1 MCYNIGMDERF
12 INELLDYTLPKQRAE
27 YGGFTF
33 PRSFIAEMFIGV
45 LERYRARLTMQG
57 INPAL
62 YGVPAPDII
71 RYICGY
77 HYAFTGGMDEKTRIA
92 ATHDES
98 YRARLVAD
106 VAESIFILEN
116 IKTSA
121 KRIINEYNP
130 VYCRFNILLDY
141 LLTVGLKGNAAC
153 KERTSKAVYKL
164 FETAFLKLKGIMML
178 AAKGLEKEAIVVWR
192 SLHELEC
199 VISVLC
205 KYGKNTIEEFETF
218 DRFSDPEHMDEKTRA
233 DYDEKTKAF
242 GINLKNANE
251 VDHFE
256 NYGWLGA
263 VPDLQLTK
271 WNLNFRYL
279 EDLAGL
285 SDKYKEY
292 QVACDA
298 SHMNAKILKWDK
310 RRVLEFA
317 VKRCFNS
324 NLLLVNKFTEFLS
337 ADGATIDRKY
347 VGKAIGDLKNVIDV
361 FFTEQV

>member
-1 MCYNIGMDERF
+1 MDERF
-12 INELLDYTLPKQRAE
+12 VNEILDYTLPKLRAE
-27 YGGFTF
+27 YGGYTF
-33 PRSFIAEMFIGV
+33 PRSFVSEMFVKV
-45 LERYRARLTMQG
+45 LERYRSRLSAGG

-62 YGVPAPDII
+62 YGVPAPDIVK
-71 RYICGY
+71 YICGY
-77 HYAFTGGMDEKTRIA
+77 HYAYTCNTDDAGRIA
-92 ATHDES
+92 VTRDEA
-98 YRARLVAD
+98 YRTRLITD
-106 VAESIFILEN
+106 VAESVFILEN

-130 VYCRFNILLDY
+130 MYCRFNILLDY
-141 LLTVGLKGNAAC
+141 LLAVGLKGSAAS
-153 KERTSKAVYKL
+153 KERTAKAVYKL

-205 KYGKNTIEEFETF
+205 KYGKDVIEEFETF
-218 DRFSDPEHMDEKTRA
+218 DRFSDPERMDDRTRS
-233 DYDEKTKAF
+233 DYDEKTKKF

-256 NYGWLGA
+256 NYGWMGA

-271 WNLNFRYL
+271 WNLNFRFL

-285 SDKYKEY
+285 GEKYKEY

-298 SHMNAKILKWDK
+298 SHMNAKILKWNK
-310 RRVLEFA
+310 RKVLEF
-317 VKRCFNS
+317 VIKRCFNS
-324 NLLLVNKFTEFLS
+324 NLFLVTKYTEFLIEN
-337 ADGATIDRKY
+337 GAAIDQKF
-347 VGKAIGDLKNVIDV
+347 VGKMIGDLKNIIDI
-361 FFTEQV
+361 FFDEKK

>member
-1 MCYNIGMDERF
+1 MDERY
-12 INELLDYTLPKQRAE
+12 INEILAYTLPKLRSE

-33 PRSFIAEMFIGV
+33 PQSFVSAMLVKVID
-45 LERYRARLTMQG
+45 RYREKLTKNG

-62 YGVPAPDII
+62 YGLPAPDIVK
-71 RYICGY
+71 YICGY
-77 HYAFTGGMDEKTRIA
+77 HYAFTCHMSDAKRIA
-92 ATHDES
+92 TSNDIGYRES
-98 YRARLVAD
+98 LAASVT
-106 VAESIFILEN
+106 ESIFVLEN

-121 KRIINEYNP
+121 VRIINEYNP

-141 LLTVGLKGNAAC
+141 LLNVGIKARMQI
-153 KERTSKAVYKL
+153 KERTSLAVMKL
-164 FETAFLKLKGIMML
+164 FETAFLKLKGIMTL
-178 AAKGLEKEAIVVWR
+178 VAKGLEKEAIVVWR

-205 KYGKNTIEEFETF
+205 KYGKSVIEEFETF
-218 DRFSDPEHMDEKTRA
+218 DRFSNTETMDEKTRA
-233 DYDEKTKAF
+233 DFDAKTTAF

-256 NYGWLGA
+256 NYGWMGA
-263 VPDLQLTK
+263 VPELTLTK

-285 SDKYKEY
+285 SEKYKEY

-298 SHMNAKILKWDK
+298 SHMNAKILKWNK
-310 RRVLEFA
+310 RRVLDFV

-324 NLLLVNKFTEFLS
+324 NLFLLSKYTAFLS
-337 ADGATIDRKY
+337 ENGIAPEHHII
-347 VGKAIGDLKNVIDV
+347 GKMVGDLKSIIDT
-361 FFTEQV
+361 FFAEQ

>member
-1 MCYNIGMDERF
+1 MDERF
-12 INELLDYTLPKQRAE
+12 VNEILDYTLPKLRAE
-27 YGGFTF
+27 YGGYTF
-33 PRSFIAEMFIGV
+33 PRSFISEMFVKV
-45 LERYRARLTMQG
+45 LEQYRSRLTTSG

-62 YGVPAPDII
+62 YGVPAPDIV

-77 HYAFTGGMDEKTRIA
+77 HYAYTCNLNDAGRIA
-92 ATHDES
+92 KTQDEA
-98 YRARLVAD
+98 YRERMAAD
-106 VAESIFILEN
+106 VTESVFILEN

-130 VYCRFNILLDY
+130 VYCRFNIMLDY
-141 LLTVGLKGNAAC
+141 LLAVGLKGNAAC
-153 KERTSKAVYKL
+153 KKRTSKAVYKL

-178 AAKGLEKEAIVVWR
+178 AAKGLEREAIVVWR

-205 KYGKNTIEEFETF
+205 RYGENVIEEFETF

-233 DYDEKTKAF
+233 DYAEKTTKF

-256 NYGWLGA
+256 NYGWMGA

-285 SDKYKEY
+285 GEKYKEY

-298 SHMNAKILKWDK
+298 SHMNAKILKWNK
-310 RRVLEFA
+310 HKVLDFV

-324 NLLLVNKFTEFLS
+324 NLFIVTKFNEFT
-337 ADGATIDRKY
+337 AENGAAADRKFI
-347 VGKAIGDLKNVIDV
+347 GKMIGELKEIIDI
-361 FFTEQV
+361 FFGEKK